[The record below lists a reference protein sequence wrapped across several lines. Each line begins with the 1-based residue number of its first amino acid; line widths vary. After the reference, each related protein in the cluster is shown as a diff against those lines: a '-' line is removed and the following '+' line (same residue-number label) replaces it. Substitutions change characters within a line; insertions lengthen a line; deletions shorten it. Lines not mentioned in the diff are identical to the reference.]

1 MPELCVIAPIGLHPR
16 FVRVRPLRFRHE
28 AGAVITRTR
37 GYEER
42 LGRAEAIARLRAI
55 DHDIAG
61 HDRSGRTAPAIQA
74 RADRH
79 DLDMALRELRRFK
92 RTA

>member
-1 MPELCVIAPIGLHPR
+1 MPPLCIVAPIGLHPR

-28 AGAVITRTR
+28 AGAVVARTE

-42 LGRAEAIARLRAI
+42 LDRVEAAMRLRRI
-55 DHDIAG
+55 DRDIAG
-61 HDRSGRTAPAIQA
+61 HERAGRGPAAIQA

-79 DLDMALRELRRFK
+79 DLILALKDL
-92 RTA
+92 

>member
-28 AGAVITRTR
+28 AGAVIARTQ
-37 GYEER
+37 GFEER

-55 DHDIAG
+55 DHDIDARDRAG
-61 HDRSGRTAPAIQA
+61 HTVAVVQA

-79 DLDMALRELRRFK
+79 DLDMALRELCQFK